1 MASLRELSAE
11 LQELYYMAS
20 ELPTEE
26 QDVFKDTLEAVSGEL
41 GCKLDGYMSVIASL
55 QADCEMIKKEEKRL
69 SDKRT
74 VIENNI
80 ARMKESI
87 KFFVANQ
94 PERKFAT
101 DFYKFSIRKNAPALK
116 YDDKTADIPI
126 QFLVPQ
132 DPKFD
137 KEAMKKAIKN
147 GETFE
152 GFELVSSE
160 SLLIK

>member
-1 MASLRELSAE
+1 MASLRELSSE
-11 LQELYYMAS
+11 LQELYNMAS

-26 QDVFKDTLEAVSGEL
+26 QDVFKDTLEAVCGEL

-55 QADCEMIKKEEKRL
+55 QSDCEMLKKEEKRL
-69 SDKRT
+69 ADKRT

-80 ARMKESI
+80 ERMKERI

-94 PERKFAT
+94 PERKFDT

-116 YDDKTADIPI
+116 YDEKTADIPI

-132 DPKFD
+132 EPKFD
-137 KEAMKKAIKN
+137 KNAMKDAIKN

-152 GFELVSSE
+152 GFTLESSE
-160 SLLIK
+160 SLIIK